1 MSAAAVLMA
10 ARVAGASPDNGD
22 GTPITGDAL
31 ARASEVALG
40 YTRGGTVSATTLNDP
55 EGRYQVE
62 VTNADGSKTDVNM
75 NDNFAIVSTKTEPA
89 GTDIPDNN

>member
-1 MSAAAVLMA
+1 MVAAAVLTA
-10 ARVAGASPDNGD
+10 AGVASASPDDGD

-31 ARASEVALG
+31 ARASQVALD
-40 YTRGGTVSATTLNDP
+40 YTRGGTVSATALNDQ

-75 NDNFAIVSTKTEPA
+75 NDAFAIVSTKTEPA
-89 GTDIPDNN
+89 GIDIPDNN